1 MKSNYTKKSS
11 VSNPKATAKQIAKKL
26 KSKYP
31 ARNLQQPNK
40 NTMPNLTQKTL
51 DEAVE
56 FKELLDAI
64 MTAKT
69 DEERQE
75 AYEAF
80 TQHKI
85 VEKQFNIVIKK
96 PTTGKAKRVICPH
109 CLCATTHLKDHQKTM
124 KCHEIY
130 EAKDKEFGDDVIKL
144 KAVED
149 KSERRVDYTN
159 MSWLMREDKA
169 KEMFGAP
176 IPKPK
181 KRKLKIVST
190 L

>member
-1 MKSNYTKKSS
+1 
-11 VSNPKATAKQIAKKL
+11 
-26 KSKYP
+26 
-31 ARNLQQPNK
+31 
-40 NTMPNLTQKTL
+40 MPNLTQKTL

-96 PTTGKAKRVICPH
+96 PTTGK
-109 CLCATTHLKDHQKTM
+109 
-124 KCHEIY
+124 
-130 EAKDKEFGDDVIKL
+130 
-144 KAVED
+144 
-149 KSERRVDYTN
+149 
-159 MSWLMREDKA
+159 
-169 KEMFGAP
+169 
-176 IPKPK
+176 
-181 KRKLKIVST
+181 
-190 L
+190 